1 MLTCREVTRTNAT
14 DELSEAGIGRRLAVR
29 LHLFMSQDCRR
40 YAAQIRAIGEAA
52 RGLFGQTTDSGSL
65 EDLKA
70 RILSQAP
77 KGDGTGNGVT

>member
-1 MLTCREVTRTNAT
+1 MPTCKEVTRAIST

-29 LHLFMSQDCRR
+29 LHLLKCRYCRR
-40 YAAQIRAIGEAA
+40 YAGQIRALGDAA
-52 RGLFGQTTDSGSL
+52 RGLFGKTTDSVGL

-77 KGDGTGNGVT
+77 KGEGTENGVT

>member
-1 MLTCREVTRTNAT
+1 MLTCKEVTKAIAT
-14 DELSEAGIGRRLAVR
+14 DELSEAGIRRRLAVR
-29 LHLFMSQDCRR
+29 LHLLQCRYCRR

-52 RGLFGQTTDSGSL
+52 RGLFGQATDSGSL

-77 KGDGTGNGVT
+77 KSDGPGNGVT

>member
-1 MLTCREVTRTNAT
+1 MPTCKEVTRAIST

-29 LHLFMSQDCRR
+29 LHLLKCRYCRR
-40 YAAQIRAIGEAA
+40 YAAQIRALGDAA
-52 RGLFGQTTDSGSL
+52 RGLFGKTTDSVGL

-77 KGDGTGNGVT
+77 KSEGTGNGVT